1 MHSVKWQDLDAQ
13 FPASFVGDIDG
24 AASHVARLALGLPV
38 RGVTRDGVLHTVRQ
52 ADNWSLKLNYDEDAW
67 RGMLALIAGYYG
79 DWDLVGQVT
88 GGDALGTRVLPKKTF
103 GTNTR
108 AFARHLATAC
118 ARKLPAEQLAVAMAE
133 QHQRFVDGASSPD
146 GRAAAIAAHIYIR
159 ELAIV
164 SDVSAA
170 TRSWLDGTFVLEAAA
185 SAANAVADGED
196 ARIKIFERY
205 APELE
210 DGPIDEAVAAVTAM
224 RLDEEWCNSH
234 HRERI
239 PLDDLAIQ
247 AFVARRELWPEWEA
261 TIDPAVAA
269 YLGSPTRYTTVRFGD
284 IARVFSVALKRGTYW
299 DELAWALATGA
310 SIERAKTMAWKPGRF
325 FKDDA
330 RKLFTYLATA
340 IQENASEADVAPA
353 WLDFLARRSP
363 KTTPIVE
370 EGELH
375 WKSLIAIQAVITHR
389 IGKREPNQV
398 GGELRRAITGTFA

>member
-170 TRSWLDGTFVLEAAA
+170 TRGWLDGTFVLEAAA
-185 SAANAVADGED
+185 PAANAVADGED

-310 SIERAKTMAWKPGRF
+310 SIEPAKTMAWKPGRF

-340 IQENASEADVAPA
+340 IKENASESDVMPA

-363 KTTPIVE
+363 QTTPIVE

-375 WKSLIAIQAVITHR
+375 WKSLIAIQAVISHR
-389 IGKREPNQV
+389 IGKREPTQV
-398 GGELRRAITGTFA
+398 GGELRRAITGTFG

>member
-1 MHSVKWQDLDAQ
+1 MKWQDLDAQ
-13 FPASFVGDIDG
+13 FPASFVGDIEG
-24 AASHVARLALGLPV
+24 AASHVARSALGLPV
-38 RGVTRDGVLHTVRQ
+38 RGVTREGVLYTVRK
-52 ADNWSLKLNYDEDAW
+52 ADNWALKLNYDEDAW
-67 RGMLALIAGYYG
+67 RGMLALIAGYYA

-103 GTNTR
+103 GTNTK

-118 ARKLPAEQLAVAMAE
+118 ARKLPADQLAVAMAE
-133 QHQRFVDGASSPD
+133 QHLRFIDGTSLPD
-146 GRAAAIAAHIYIR
+146 GRVAAIAAHIYIR

-164 SDVSAA
+164 SDVTAA
-170 TRSWLDGTFVLEAAA
+170 TKGWLDGTLVLEPAA

-210 DGPIDEAVAAVTAM
+210 DGPIDKAVAAI
-224 RLDEEWCNSH
+224 RLDEEWGRHH

-247 AFVARRELWPEWEA
+247 AFVARRALWPEWEA

-269 YLGSPTRYTTVRFGD
+269 YLGAPTKHTTMRFAD
-284 IARVFSVALKRGTYW
+284 IARVSSVALKRGDYW
-299 DELAWALATGA
+299 DETAWALATA
-310 SIERAKTMAWKPGRF
+310 TNIERAKTMAWKPGRF

-340 IQENASEADVAPA
+340 IKENASEEDVRPA
-353 WLDFLARRSP
+353 WLDFLSRRSP
-363 KTTPIVE
+363 TTTPSVE

-389 IGKREPNQV
+389 IGKREPTQV
-398 GGELRRAITGTFA
+398 GGELRRAITGSFA